1 MCFLTEDHLQLCM
14 TTSFL
19 KFHRNA
25 QFHKSVKSW
34 IRLLHIHHAA
44 YQQWQLGTCIAGL
57 HMYYCI
63 HWKASEW
70 RSFLVF
76 YSVAC
81 FKHVMPATYYSH
93 WLLLVFS
100 LVHLH
105 TDKHRNATKTG
116 SLFWK
121 ENIPLPI
128 NAGTSS
134 GSSDFSAE
142 FPPTTVWLAKNSLV
156 NMPCKMSAAIL
167 LAHCVRWSAAC
178 TTDLNNCKQRQLIAL
193 S

>member
-34 IRLLHIHHAA
+34 IRLLHIHHTA

-100 LVHLH
+100 LDHLH
-105 TDKHRNATKTG
+105 TDKHRNATKQVPFSERKIFRYQLMQEQVLGPATSQQSSHQQWCG
-116 SLFWK
+116 WPKILWWTCRARCQ
-121 ENIPLPI
+121 LPSCWH
-128 NAGTSS
+128 TVC
-134 GSSDFSAE
+134 AE
-142 FPPTTVWLAKNSLV
+142 V
-156 NMPCKMSAAIL
+156 L
-167 LAHCVRWSAAC
+167 LALQTW
-178 TTDLNNCKQRQLIAL
+178 TTANKD
-193 S
+193 SW